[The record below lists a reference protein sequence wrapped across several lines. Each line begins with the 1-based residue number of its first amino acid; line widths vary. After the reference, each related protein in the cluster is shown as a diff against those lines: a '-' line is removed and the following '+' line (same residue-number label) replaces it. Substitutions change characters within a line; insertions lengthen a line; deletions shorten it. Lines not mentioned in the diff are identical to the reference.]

1 MTESATKYTLNCSP
15 RTSFGKKNRALR
27 KSGIVPAI
35 IYGEG
40 ADSTAVSL
48 SAIEFKK
55 VFAQA
60 GETAV
65 IYCVVDGKEIPTLVS
80 DVSINSIL
88 DTVNHIDFRRV
99 NLKKEISAQVPVE
112 LTGESPAVKSL
123 GGVLLQ
129 QIKELEV
136 KALPQN
142 IPQAITIDVSVLAEV
157 GQEITVGSLPKSS
170 VYEVIEEADRV
181 IVSITAHKEEST
193 ESQLDREETEIT
205 TAKVAEGEEGAEG
218 AAPAADDKAAPK
230 AEAAKPEAKK

>member
-1 MTESATKYTLNCSP
+1 MTESATKYTLNCSL

-27 KSGIVPAI
+27 KSGIVPAVI
-35 IYGEG
+35 FGES
-40 ADSTAVSL
+40 ADSTAISL
-48 SAIEFKK
+48 SALEFKK
-55 VFAQA
+55 VFALA
-60 GETAV
+60 GETTV
-65 IYCVVDGKEIPTLVS
+65 VYCVVEGKEIPTLVS

-112 LTGESPAVKSL
+112 LTGDSPAVKS

-142 IPQAITIDVSVLAEV
+142 IPQAITIDVSTLIEV
-157 GQEITVGSLPKSS
+157 GQEITVGTLPKSTE
-170 VYEVIEEADRV
+170 YEIIEEMDRV
-181 IVSITAHKEEST
+181 IVSITAHKEESA
-193 ESQLDREETEIT
+193 ESQLERTETEIT

-218 AAPAADDKAAPK
+218 AAPADAKVAPK
-230 AEAAKPEAKK
+230 SEAPKPEAKK

>member
-1 MTESATKYTLNCSP
+1 MTESATKFTLNCSP
-15 RTSFGKKNRALR
+15 RVSFGKKNRALR
-27 KSGIVPAI
+27 KSGLVPAV
-35 IYGEG
+35 IYGENT
-40 ADSTAVSL
+40 DSTSISV

-55 VFAQA
+55 VFAAA

-65 IYCVVDGKEIPTLVS
+65 IYCIVDGKEVPTLVS
-80 DVSINSIL
+80 DVAINSIL

-99 NLKKEISAQVPVE
+99 NLKKEITAQVPVE

-129 QIKELEV
+129 QIKELEI

-142 IPQAITIDVSVLAEV
+142 IPQEISIDVSVLAEV

-170 VYEVIEEADRV
+170 VYEVVEEADRV

-205 TAKVAEGEEGAEG
+205 TAKVVEGEEG

-230 AEAAKPEAKK
+230 ADAAKPEAKK